1 MEVDILFAVA
11 MIFII
16 FPLSVFCIHGSCFFC
31 EFGKYI
37 YNRGKSE
44 FPQSYL
50 SLSDYLKK
58 IKDSLS
64 KK

>member
-1 MEVDILFAVA
+1 MEVDILVA
-11 MIFII
+11 IGFFFLI

-31 EFGKYI
+31 ELGKYI

-44 FPQSYL
+44 FPESYL
-50 SLSDYLKK
+50 SLSVYFKK
-58 IKDSLS
+58 IKNKFS